1 VPADPDIVKCWVTGW
16 ALSRRLEAPTVL
28 PQGYYVQVGLPR
40 QQARYVLP
48 RFEPQSL
55 FALAETIDT
64 PWTFIKVCA
73 DPKAVAEALPKPWT
87 LQEDPRLMMTAAL
100 AHTADVAD
108 ADAVSRDYSPY
119 LSVEGEVIGAE
130 WRDRAGM
137 VAASGRAAMVDS
149 SCIFDQIFVHTRSP
163 QARQA
168 ARHIGGN
175 HRRDSAL
182 FNHRLGGSFCVRFG
196 GDFLKA
202 GYSVSERTSRCI
214 KACTAARTDLPSCMT
229 P

>member
-149 SCIFDQIFVHTRSP
+149 SCIFDQIFVHTD
-163 QARQA
+163 
-168 ARHIGGN
+168 
-175 HRRDSAL
+175 HRRRGLGRAVVGLLGREALKRDKRRGILVATTDGIALYSTIGWEAHSAYA
-182 FNHRLGGSFCVRFG
+182 SAVI
-196 GDFLKA
+196 
-202 GYSVSERTSRCI
+202 S
-214 KACTAARTDLPSCMT
+214 
-229 P
+229 